1 MKIDFKKFIEYTN
14 LIKNSDDDTF
24 IIAQMMRIFFPKRK
38 DYDNC
43 ISKFNNAI
51 NNLEAEKLPFWYK
64 IDIGLKRAGK
74 FIDADTFLNEDML
87 IEFIDTVVT
96 HRIPFCKHKVT
107 INQAR
112 WVIDFFVTARVK

>member
-1 MKIDFKKFIEYTN
+1 MKIHFEKFIEYTN

-24 IIAQMMRIFFPKRK
+24 LIAQMMRIFFPKRK
-38 DYDNC
+38 DFDNC
-43 ISKFNNAI
+43 VSEFNNAI

-64 IDIGLKRAGK
+64 IDFGLKRAGK

-87 IEFIDTVVT
+87 IEFIDTVVK
-96 HRIPFCKHKVT
+96 HRIPFCKAKLT

-112 WVIDFFVTARVK
+112 WVIDFFVHARGK

>member
-14 LIKNSDDDTF
+14 LIKDSEDDTF

-38 DYDNC
+38 DYVNC
-43 ISKFNNAI
+43 VSEFNNAI

-87 IEFIDTVVT
+87 IDFIGTVVT
-96 HRIPFCKHKVT
+96 HRIPFCKPKVT

-112 WVIDFFVTARVK
+112 WVIDFFVNARGK

>member
-14 LIKNSDDDTF
+14 LIKDSEDDTF

-87 IEFIDTVVT
+87 IDFIGTVVT
-96 HRIPFCKHKVT
+96 HRIPFCKPKVT

-112 WVIDFFVTARVK
+112 WVIDFFVTARGK